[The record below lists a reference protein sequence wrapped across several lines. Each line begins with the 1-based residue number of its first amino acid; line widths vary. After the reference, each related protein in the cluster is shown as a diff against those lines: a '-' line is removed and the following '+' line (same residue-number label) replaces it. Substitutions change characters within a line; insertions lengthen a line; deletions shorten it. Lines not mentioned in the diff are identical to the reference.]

1 VDVISPRAPQPVV
14 KVRDVFG
21 AKLGVEVPTQ
31 EPQAHSILTEGIC
44 MNLKRLAVLGLV
56 VPLVAACSSTAGTPA
71 STGSGAGSGQII
83 VGLITK
89 TETNPFFVKMKEG
102 AQAKATELGVKL
114 LTGAGAKD
122 GDNEG
127 QVTAMENMINAG
139 AKGIMITPSD
149 TKAIVPS
156 IQKARAAGVVVIAL
170 DTATDPQ
177 SASDALFATDNF
189 AAGTLIGQ
197 WSAKAMAGK
206 TPVIATLD
214 LAPGITV
221 GAQRHNGFLQGMGL
235 VSGIASTA
243 TDLASSK
250 EVVCAQDTHGDQTEG
265 QTAMENCLSKN
276 SSINLVYTINEPAA
290 FGAYTALKNAGK
302 EKDVTIVSVDGGCQ
316 GVQGVV
322 DGKIAATSQQYPL
335 KMASMGVEAIVKYAK
350 DGTKPTGYTDTGV
363 TLITD
368 KAQSG
373 VTGKDSTFGLANC
386 WGTK

>member
-1 VDVISPRAPQPVV
+1 
-14 KVRDVFG
+14 
-21 AKLGVEVPTQ
+21 
-31 EPQAHSILTEGIC
+31 
-44 MNLKRLAVLGLV
+44 MNLKRVAVLGLV
-56 VPLVAACSSTAGTPA
+56 VPLLAACSSGTTAAPA
-71 STGSGAGSGQII
+71 ASGAASGAPAGDII

-102 AQAKATELGVKL
+102 AQAKATELGAKL
-114 LTGAGAKD
+114 MTGAGAKD

-139 AKGIMITPSD
+139 AKGILITPSD

-156 IQKARAAGVVVIAL
+156 IQKARDKGIVVIAL

-177 SASDALFATDNF
+177 EAVDALFATDNF

-197 WSAKAMAGK
+197 WAAKAMAGK

-235 VSGIASTA
+235 ATGLTGTT
-243 TDLASSK
+243 TDLATAK

-276 SSINLVYTINEPAA
+276 ANINLVYTINEPAA
-290 FGAYTALKNAGK
+290 FGAYTALKNQGK
-302 EKDVTIVSVDGGCQ
+302 DKDVTIVSVDGGCQ
-316 GVQGVV
+316 GVQGIV

-335 KMASMGVEAIVKYAK
+335 KMASMGVEAIVKFAK
-350 DGTKPTGYTDTGV
+350 EGVKPTGYTDTGV

-368 KAQSG
+368 KAQAG
-373 VTGKDSTFGLANC
+373 VDSKDSTYGLANC
-386 WGTK
+386 WGNK